1 MKITVVCGNGL
12 GTSLMMEMSIKNIL
26 KDLQVSAEIDHVD
39 LGSAKGTASDIFV
52 GTKDIAEQL
61 VAQQVAGEI
70 VALENMID
78 KVAMKEHLSVA
89 LRNLGAL

>member
-26 KDLQVSAEIDHVD
+26 KDLQVNADVDHVD
-39 LGSAKGTASDIFV
+39 LGSAKGTVSDIFV
-52 GTKDIAEQL
+52 GTSDIAEQL
-61 VAQQVAGEI
+61 VAQQVGGEI

-78 KVAMKEHLSVA
+78 KVAMKERLTVA
-89 LRNLGAL
+89 LQKLGAM

>member
-26 KDLQVSAEIDHVD
+26 KDLQVSAEVDHVD